1 MTFTPPPRAALVIA
15 FDGVLADT
23 LPLRHEALAS
33 AAAQH
38 GVARTEDELWPAI
51 AGRTMAE
58 SVDALR
64 ANRPVAWAMDETTR
78 DLLVLTAQRAYHRR
92 LAHGVTF
99 RPSVVAR
106 LRQAALSGERV
117 ILRADSA
124 RSDVAPLLAVLGIE
138 PLVTWLRASD
148 DPSAP
153 SMTAGIPSVE
163 HSWRAIG
170 ARLDRWHCD
179 PTRVD
184 VQESCAVAAAAA
196 APFAHR
202 IRTIDEAW

>member
-1 MTFTPPPRAALVIA
+1 MIIA
-15 FDGVLADT
+15 
-23 LPLRHEALAS
+23 

-38 GVARTEDELWPAI
+38 GVVTTDDALRPAL
-51 AGRTMAE
+51 AGRTVAE
-58 SVDALR
+58 SVDSLR
-64 ANRPVAWAMDETTR
+64 VNEPIAWAMDETTR
-78 DLLVLTAQRAYHRR
+78 DLLVLSAQRAYHQR

-106 LRQAALSGERV
+106 LRQAALTGERV

-148 DPSAP
+148 DPSGPAIGVG
-153 SMTAGIPSVE
+153 MPSVE
-163 HSWRAIG
+163 RSWRAIG
-170 ARLDRWHCD
+170 ERLERWQCD
-179 PTRVD
+179 PSRID
-184 VQESCAVAAAAA
+184 VYESCAVAAVAA